1 MFFKSSKKRYNI
13 VFLFF
18 NSDENVNGVY
28 LLTFLLCYELATH
41 TNRKPSLGAH
51 KMQLNKNAGHII
63 LYGLTLAALIFGLKW
78 LQWKYLIADN
88 AIDIYIGLIAVVFT
102 VLGAWV
108 AAQIIKPKTETI
120 FVEKEVIIHQPQ
132 KFVLNESELERLN
145 LTNREYEILKLIVK
159 GHSNA
164 DIAEQLFLS
173 LSTIKTHVSNLYTKM
188 DVKNRFQAITQ
199 AKRMEIVE

>member
-1 MFFKSSKKRYNI
+1 MSKNI
-13 VFLFF
+13 
-18 NSDENVNGVY
+18 
-28 LLTFLLCYELATH
+28 
-41 TNRKPSLGAH
+41 R
-51 KMQLNKNAGHII
+51 HII
-63 LYGLTLAALIFGLKW
+63 LYGLATAILIFGLKW
-78 LQWKYLIADN
+78 LQWKYLIVDN
-88 AIDIYIGLIAVVFT
+88 AIDVYIGLIAIVFT

-108 AAQIIKPKTETI
+108 ASQIIKPKTKTV

-132 KFVLNESELERLN
+132 KFVLNESELERLR

-164 DIAEQLFLS
+164 EIADQLFLS
-173 LSTIKTHVSNLYTKM
+173 LSTIKTHVSNLYVKM